1 MSFKMVF
8 LLVHCLIL
16 LHSLFT
22 TVLTQTN
29 CSSRIRISSNSTCVW
44 SDESSDTFEGCT
56 TLYNILS
63 RPRSVDTQDCVEFA
77 FDSGVYSL
85 PTANITIA
93 YSAVMRAA
101 TGNVIVTCGSLPET
115 SPSIFSH
122 LIAFTGVQSTVTINK
137 LNFTRCSGPL
147 RFTNLAQLTIANSN
161 FSNFVAQPTDIFNCW
176 NVDVTNCRFYNSNA
190 STPNDQYRGNS
201 GGLTI
206 GYHSNSSLSGLS
218 NGTPIVTVSSCR
230 FYKNRAFFPTQTQST
245 SRDINF
251 ALNNR
256 YYFAR
261 GGGFGLVLDD
271 NYYNVTATITNCT
284 FDSNIASAFGGGLN
298 MIINGAN
305 TKHNISIVGCTFQNN
320 YSGRF
325 GGGCGDSVPAIE

>member
-1 MSFKMVF
+1 MFTVYKYYRHRNAYT
-8 LLVHCLIL
+8 LLYSCIG
-16 LHSLFT
+16 S
-22 TVLTQTN
+22 
-29 CSSRIRISSNSTCVW
+29 
-44 SDESSDTFEGCT
+44 
-56 TLYNILS
+56 YNVSCFSI
-63 RPRSVDTQDCVEFA
+63 A
-77 FDSGVYSL
+77 L
-85 PTANITIA
+85 P
-93 YSAVMRAA
+93 M
-101 TGNVIVTCGSLPET
+101 
-115 SPSIFSH
+115 H
-122 LIAFTGVQSTVTINK
+122 
-137 LNFTRCSGPL
+137 
-147 RFTNLAQLTIANSN
+147 
-161 FSNFVAQPTDIFNCW
+161 SNFVAQPTDIFNCW

-230 FYKNRAFFPTQTQST
+230 FYKNRAFFPTQTHST

-325 GGGCGDSVPAIE
+325 GGGVVIAFLLSNEESGPSQLTVNNCSFINNQAEYGGGISTNQFYNLGQGNMVQIINSFFTGNQALITGSSVIFTSFEYTQNRNSIIPYLIQNW